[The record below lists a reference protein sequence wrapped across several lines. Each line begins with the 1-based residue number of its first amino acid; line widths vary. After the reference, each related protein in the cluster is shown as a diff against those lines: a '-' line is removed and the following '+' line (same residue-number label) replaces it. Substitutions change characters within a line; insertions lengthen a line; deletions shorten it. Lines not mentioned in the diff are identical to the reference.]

1 MPPSACAQAAAVT
14 TGMGGALTSNRK
26 LDAQPRSPWPQALQ
40 HQRYPRVPLTATD
53 QECRTSLV
61 RTRRGKRTTL
71 PFEVCVLIS
80 KQHPRAQHPRYFLGT
95 DLSWL
100 APQSLPLY
108 QKRWPM

>member
-1 MPPSACAQAAAVT
+1 
-14 TGMGGALTSNRK
+14 
-26 LDAQPRSPWPQALQ
+26 
-40 HQRYPRVPLTATD
+40 VPLTATD

-108 QKRWPM
+108 QKRWPMEVDNFYVKQQLGLADFRGQSYHYNRHYRV